1 MDVVKELELYLSKN
15 ALETLLE
22 TMMTE
27 CLRHKPEEPS
37 HYLLKWL
44 IDQNASK
51 GSEEVAIASSSDK
64 QHVAITH
71 PDQATQQYL
80 KDKKLHIIFLELMK
94 LVVKEKPDNVLS
106 FLALEAHQMHKVPP
120 PSLQPP

>member
-1 MDVVKELELYLSKN
+1 MGCSWRSTLCVAMLKLVPSTAACLRYLSKN

-51 GSEEVAIASSSDK
+51 GSEE
-64 QHVAITH
+64 
-71 PDQATQQYL
+71 
-80 KDKKLHIIFLELMK
+80 
-94 LVVKEKPDNVLS
+94 
-106 FLALEAHQMHKVPP
+106 
-120 PSLQPP
+120 